1 MEVPSP
7 RGGGAQEGQGLA
19 HLDPAVWLELEQAP
33 GTQKGPGVERPRDES
48 VTPKRVCEG
57 CASADAVGVTPP
69 WPIWGNPKGTRD
81 RIDTTPSPRNAN
93 TWSWNLLVGS
103 PSLVSIT
110 LAPAGST

>member
-48 VTPKRVCEG
+48 VTRKRVCEG